1 MYLLLGSICGRLE
14 QMSAS
19 GDPRVSLSCNTCH
32 RGRPRPTTLVEELAE
47 AYRKSGVSG
56 ALDHYRELR
65 EKFGFAGAYDFRER
79 SLNDFAEELREQ
91 KDSPGSI
98 AVLRLNASEFPQS
111 S

>member
-1 MYLLLGSICGRLE
+1 MLGDINGHLKKISP
-14 QMSAS
+14 S
-19 GDPRVSLSCNTCH
+19 GDRRVNMWCNTCH

-98 AVLRLNASEFPQS
+98 AVLRLNAS
-111 S
+111 